1 MAAVEYL
8 PLAVI
13 AILGVGAIYTM
24 KKIKDEIQDQQNIVG
39 SNSFGSFSLPIGDT
53 PIADA
58 RDVDIPEA
66 SYSPSLFF
74 RGSVDEPTASEIP
87 HAVSSRGGKTKRK
100 RRSRKRSR
108 RKK

>member
-1 MAAVEYL
+1 MATVEYL

-24 KKIKDEIQDQQNIVG
+24 KKIKDEIQDQENNVG
-39 SNSFGSFSLPIGDT
+39 SNSFGSFSFPPEDYPT
-53 PIADA
+53 ADA
-58 RDVDIPEA
+58 RVVDIPEA
-66 SYSPSLFF
+66 ESASSLFS

-100 RRSRKRSR
+100 RRSRKRSL